1 MACFRAKFTFNFTP
15 HFSFNISDGNQ
26 KVLQSGPQT
35 VFNLVCIYRAEESQ
49 LTLEAT
55 CQTSSVMRHLLDAS
69 YIQIYMF
76 STLIIQFVVMSYTIS
91 PVVIYNYQLNYTM
104 H

>member
-1 MACFRAKFTFNFTP
+1 
-15 HFSFNISDGNQ
+15 
-26 KVLQSGPQT
+26 
-35 VFNLVCIYRAEESQ
+35 
-49 LTLEAT
+49 
-55 CQTSSVMRHLLDAS
+55 MRHLLDAS